1 MKRQVLQKSIQ
12 SSKSGHDPSIRVL
25 YSLQIKLWPTLD
37 CTFHLKN
44 WQDFFYN
51 PSIKIWQNWKIH
63 NSILILPDKDKAEWI
78 ATQIIVALIIVLYLG
93 SLLARVGLSA
103 TSCRTMT
110 CKVGKVD
117 IFIYCRLYF
126 QITTVT
132 LHFLNN
138 FFSWFHSKKSWN
150 FLDIF
155 SPFILTK
162 NSNIFAL
169 LSHNT
174 LQFHE

>member
-12 SSKSGHDPSIRVL
+12 SSKSGHDLSIRVL

-44 WQDFFYN
+44 WQKKFEIRLSKFD
-51 PSIKIWQNWKIH
+51 KIH
-63 NSILILPDKDKAEWI
+63 NSILIVPDKDKAEWI

-138 FFSWFHSKKSWN
+138 FLSWFHRKKSWN